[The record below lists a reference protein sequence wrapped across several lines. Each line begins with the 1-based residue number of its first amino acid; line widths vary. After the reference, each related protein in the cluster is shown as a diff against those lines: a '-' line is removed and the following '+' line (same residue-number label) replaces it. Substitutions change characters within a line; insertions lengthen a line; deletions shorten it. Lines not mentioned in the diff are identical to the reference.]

1 MINKSK
7 IYFVALCIIG
17 LLVTWDIAHD
27 FFDGLAYPF
36 SDWENLRYSSPFA
49 IIVLLILLVE
59 DLKKTEKKN
68 KKNNDV
74 QNGAQRWN
82 RTTDTR
88 IFSPLLYRLSYL
100 GIRDKEISVDL
111 YLSQQLFQGLKTLRL
126 LIVFIVKE
134 FIHLICNPFSVFRF

>member
-1 MINKSK
+1 MNWTPLRYLKMINKSK

-74 QNGAQRWN
+74 
-82 RTTDTR
+82 
-88 IFSPLLYRLSYL
+88 
-100 GIRDKEISVDL
+100 
-111 YLSQQLFQGLKTLRL
+111 
-126 LIVFIVKE
+126 
-134 FIHLICNPFSVFRF
+134 